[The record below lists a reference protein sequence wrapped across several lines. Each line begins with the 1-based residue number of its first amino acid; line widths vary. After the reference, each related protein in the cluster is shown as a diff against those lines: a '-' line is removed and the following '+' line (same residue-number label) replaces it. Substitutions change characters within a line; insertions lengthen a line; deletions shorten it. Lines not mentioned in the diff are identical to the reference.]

1 MIHSHKVLLTSL
13 LSLALFAAS
22 AHAQQSNTKT
32 QDPEVAA
39 LHEKAFS
46 LLESVAGQ
54 ISTLQSAE
62 NRARLGANVVDSLW
76 DHDEKRAR
84 DLLQLVESDIRMELL
99 KYDARN
105 RANSNIMVFLKLR
118 VDTVERIA
126 KHDAQAA
133 LAFLKN
139 TKPSPDQPLPKYA
152 EQDMQGLEM
161 RLAQKVARDNPEAA
175 VMLARESLDHGFD
188 YQLVPLL
195 RRLNRKHRE
204 SAQDLFKDIVVKLQ
218 RVDLLNDWNARY
230 FASSLANS
238 FDPPAANE
246 STFRELISVFVTAA
260 LKNGCAQKP
269 TDDDG
274 RTQFC
279 AWLASEVPDMEK
291 FDARASRL
299 RHWSVNSERYERGS
313 GIEGEMYDALE
324 DGTTEDAVA
333 FARKY
338 PELAAQLSWQ
348 LIERAR
354 MAGNIDEARKVANA
368 LITDPEAR
376 QSMLARL
383 DKYEKRTEINEAM
396 LAEMEATLEKI
407 PQPSDR
413 ATYLL
418 GQAHRI
424 GVSDRSLGL
433 KLLGRAAGII
443 DTIKPGRDQTR
454 AQLVLAIMYCYEKS
468 GRGMAMMESLVP
480 RLNELVDVAAR
491 LDGFD
496 TNYLRDGEWNMSANG
511 PVGELLTILSTYA
524 GAFAWQDFDRAVS
537 LSSGF
542 DRPEIRM
549 MAHVKLAQGILAGP
563 PKRIP
568 DSNPGYS
575 RFHD

>member
-1 MIHSHKVLLTSL
+1 MIRYHKVLLTSL
-13 LSLALFAAS
+13 LSLALLTAS
-22 AHAQQSNTKT
+22 ARAQQSNTKT
-32 QDPEVAA
+32 EDPEVAA
-39 LHEKAFS
+39 LREKAYS

-54 ISTLQSAE
+54 VSTLQSAE
-62 NRARLGANVVDSLW
+62 NRARLGANLVDSLW

-99 KYDARN
+99 KYDASN
-105 RANSNIMVFLKLR
+105 KANSNIMVFLKLR
-118 VDTVERIA
+118 VDTVERLA

-139 TKPSPDQPLPKYA
+139 TKPAPDQSLPKYA
-152 EQDMQGLEM
+152 SQSTEGLEM

-175 VMLARESLDHGFD
+175 LILARESLDHGFD

-195 RRLNRKHRE
+195 RRLNKSHRQ
-204 SAQDLFKDIVVKLQ
+204 SAQDLFKDIIVKLQ

-269 TDDDG
+269 TEDDG

-291 FDARASRL
+291 FDARASQM
-299 RHWSVNSERYERGS
+299 RHWLVNSDRYERGN
-313 GIEGEMYDALE
+313 GIEQEMYDAFE
-324 DGTTEDAVA
+324 DGTTEDAIA
-333 FARKY
+333 FATKH
-338 PELAAQLSWQ
+338 PELSAQLSWQ

-354 MAGNIDEARKVANA
+354 LEGNIDEARKIANTMIA
-368 LITDPEAR
+368 DPEAR
-376 QSMLARL
+376 KTTLARL
-383 DKYEKRTEINEAM
+383 DKYEKRTEISEAM
-396 LAEMEATLEKI
+396 LADIEANLEKI
-407 PQPSDR
+407 PDPSHR

-418 GQAHRI
+418 SQAHLI
-424 GVSDRSLGL
+424 GVSNRSLGL

-443 DTIKPGRDQTR
+443 DTIKPGRDQTL
-454 AQLVLAIMYCYEKS
+454 AQLILAIMYCYEKS
-468 GRGMAMMESLVP
+468 GRGMEMMESLVP
-480 RLNELVDVAAR
+480 RLNELVDVAVK
-491 LDGFD
+491 LDGFE
-496 TNYLRDGEWNMSANG
+496 TSYLRDGEWNMSANG
-511 PVGELLTILSTYA
+511 AVGELLTILSTYA
-524 GAFAWQDFDRAVS
+524 AAFAWQDFDRAVS

-563 PKRIP
+563 PKRLP
-568 DSNPGYS
+568 VGDRGY
-575 RFHD
+575 

>member
-1 MIHSHKVLLTSL
+1 MIHSHRVLLASL
-13 LSLALFAAS
+13 LSLALFASS
-22 AHAQQSNTKT
+22 AQAQQSNTKT

-39 LHEKAFS
+39 LREKAFS
-46 LLESVAGQ
+46 VLESVAGQ
-54 ISTLQSAE
+54 ITTLQSAE

-99 KYDARN
+99 KYDSRSPG
-105 RANSNIMVFLKLR
+105 RFNIMVFLKLR

-133 LAFLKN
+133 LSFLKN
-139 TKPSPDQPLPKYA
+139 TKPNPDQPLPKYA
-152 EQDMQGLEM
+152 EQSTEGLEM

-175 VMLARESLDHGFD
+175 LLLARESLDHELSH
-188 YQLVPLL
+188 QLVPLL
-195 RRLNRKHRE
+195 LRLNKKHRE
-204 SAQDLFKDIVVKLQ
+204 SAQELFKDIVAKLQ
-218 RVDLLNDWNARY
+218 RVDLLSNWEARY
-230 FASSLANS
+230 FAASLANS
-238 FDPPAANE
+238 FAPPAANE
-246 STFRELISVFVTAA
+246 SSFRDLISVFVTAA
-260 LKNGCAQKP
+260 LKNGCSQKP
-269 TDDDG
+269 TDEDG

-291 FDARASRL
+291 FDARAAQL
-299 RHWSVNSERYERGS
+299 RHWKANSEVEYERS
-313 GIEGEMYDALE
+313 GAYDDELYDVLEEGTAENAI
-324 DGTTEDAVA
+324 A
-333 FARKY
+333 FATKH
-338 PELAAQLSWQ
+338 PHVAAQLSWQ

-354 MAGNIDEARKVANA
+354 MAGNIDEARKIVNA

-376 QSMLARL
+376 QTMLARL

-407 PQPSDR
+407 AQPSDR

-424 GVSDRSLGL
+424 GVSDRSLAL
-433 KLLGRAAGII
+433 KLLGRASGII
-443 DTIKPGRDQTR
+443 DTITPGKNQTR
-454 AQLVLAIMYCYEKS
+454 AQLLLAIMYCYEKS

-511 PVGELLTILSTYA
+511 PVGELLTILSNFA
-524 GAFAWQDFDRAVS
+524 APFAWQDFDRAVS
-537 LSSGF
+537 LASGF

-563 PKRIP
+563 PKRL
-568 DSNPGYS
+568 PGVNSGY
-575 RFHD
+575 